1 MIVSYRQQMC
11 CVNNLKVSKKPL
23 PLTGDLQYLW
33 LDVTKINDELH
44 IKNHTGTRCI
54 ETQKRSCLM
63 GMYTM
68 SCKKI
73 LHGYP
78 VKKIL
83 SAMPKTH
90 HLSY

>member
-1 MIVSYRQQMC
+1 MC
-11 CVNNLKVSKKPL
+11 HVNNLKVSKKPL

-44 IKNHTGTRCI
+44 IKSHTGTRCI

-63 GMYTM
+63 GMNTM
-68 SCKKI
+68 SCKRI

-78 VKKIL
+78 G
-83 SAMPKTH
+83 
-90 HLSY
+90 

>member
-1 MIVSYRQQMC
+1 MIVSCRRQMC
-11 CVNNLKVSKKPL
+11 HVNNLKVSKKPL

-33 LDVTKINDELH
+33 LDVTKIIDD
-44 IKNHTGTRCI
+44 KNHADTRCI

-63 GMYTM
+63 GINTI

-78 VKKIL
+78 GLKK
-83 SAMPKTH
+83 S
-90 HLSY
+90 